1 MYSQG
6 KGRILKSSKK
16 TGVGGAGGG
25 GAGAREERDKPAGH
39 SAIGGRMHAGLS
51 LLRPLR
57 SSPGESYPGNLLED
71 IQMSEW
77 KKMREKV
84 LSSVS

>member
-25 GAGAREERDKPAGH
+25 GAREERDKPAGH
-39 SAIGGRMHAGLS
+39 SAIGGRMQA
-51 LLRPLR
+51 
-57 SSPGESYPGNLLED
+57 
-71 IQMSEW
+71 
-77 KKMREKV
+77 
-84 LSSVS
+84 